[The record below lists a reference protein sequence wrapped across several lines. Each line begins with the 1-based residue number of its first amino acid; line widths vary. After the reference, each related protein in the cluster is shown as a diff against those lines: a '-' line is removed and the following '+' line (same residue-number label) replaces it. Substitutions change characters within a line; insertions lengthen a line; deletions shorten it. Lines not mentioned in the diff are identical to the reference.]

1 METKKGI
8 PISAYSYLESKV
20 IHIKK
25 GTKKVIV
32 TVLVFCGL
40 IKIFH
45 YILSS
50 LSLSG
55 PLALI
60 GLMLMILLSLVCT
73 SLLVNER
80 NDENA

>member
-1 METKKGI
+1 MIPIKKGI
-8 PISAYSYLESKV
+8 
-20 IHIKK
+20 
-25 GTKKVIV
+25 KKVIV
-32 TVLVFCGL
+32 TVLVFYSL
-40 IKIFH
+40 IKLFH
-45 YILSS
+45 SVLSS

-60 GLMLMILLSLVCT
+60 GLMLMVLLSLIGT